1 MGYWEH
7 TFLLFYLLVLEFQF
21 MDFSRYEIVFRI
33 SHLYI
38 FKRRKDTKNMNVG
51 DFFLASRTMFFI
63 PVAGSLFS
71 SNIGSGHFV
80 GLAGTAAANGIAVG
94 VFEWNAMFI
103 LIIMGW
109 IFLPVYISS
118 GVTTMPEYLRERFGG
133 QRIRSLLSGMAF
145 WNIFSAQFVVKESMK
160 GLSLILYIFTK
171 ISADLY
177 AGSVYI
183 KVALG
188 WNIYVSII
196 ALLGMTALYVL
207 TGGLKAV
214 IYVDGVQDW
223 LKKSFL
229 GYPSFSHCA

>member
-1 MGYWEH
+1 
-7 TFLLFYLLVLEFQF
+7 
-21 MDFSRYEIVFRI
+21 
-33 SHLYI
+33 
-38 FKRRKDTKNMNVG
+38 MNVG

-133 QRIRSLLSGMAF
+133 QRIRSLLSG
-145 WNIFSAQFVVKESMK
+145 
-160 GLSLILYIFTK
+160 T
-171 ISADLY
+171 
-177 AGSVYI
+177 
-183 KVALG
+183 ALG
-188 WNIYVSII
+188 LHTCSPDSGELISVICRKT
-196 ALLGMTALYVL
+196 LLGVSM
-207 TGGLKAV
+207 
-214 IYVDGVQDW
+214 I
-223 LKKSFL
+223 SIF
-229 GYPSFSHCA
+229 

>member
-1 MGYWEH
+1 
-7 TFLLFYLLVLEFQF
+7 
-21 MDFSRYEIVFRI
+21 
-33 SHLYI
+33 
-38 FKRRKDTKNMNVG
+38 MNVG

-133 QRIRSLLSGMAF
+133 QRIRSLLSGMA
-145 WNIFSAQFVVKESMK
+145 IQK
-160 GLSLILYIFTK
+160 GPVLPP
-171 ISADLY
+171 
-177 AGSVYI
+177 V
-183 KVALG
+183 
-188 WNIYVSII
+188 
-196 ALLGMTALYVL
+196 LLPVT
-207 TGGLKAV
+207 
-214 IYVDGVQDW
+214 
-223 LKKSFL
+223 
-229 GYPSFSHCA
+229 

>member
-1 MGYWEH
+1 
-7 TFLLFYLLVLEFQF
+7 
-21 MDFSRYEIVFRI
+21 
-33 SHLYI
+33 
-38 FKRRKDTKNMNVG
+38 MNVG

-133 QRIRSLLSGMAF
+133 QRIRSLLSGRAIRTILLSFQFLKNPMHKLPDTIKRLVTDSLYLHQ
-145 WNIFSAQFVVKESMK
+145 NISGFVCGVSLYQSCSWMEYLRFNNCFTGNDGIVCTYWRSESRH
-160 GLSLILYIFTK
+160 LRRWS
-171 ISADLY
+171 
-177 AGSVYI
+177 
-183 KVALG
+183 
-188 WNIYVSII
+188 
-196 ALLGMTALYVL
+196 
-207 TGGLKAV
+207 TG
-214 IYVDGVQDW
+214 IVD
-223 LKKSFL
+223 
-229 GYPSFSHCA
+229 

>member
-1 MGYWEH
+1 MSTCANYRPSTKEYDQSLTELDYGILGGYF
-7 TFLLFYLLVLEFQF
+7 TLVLSIGIGISLHGYFQ
-21 MDFSRYEIVFRI
+21 R
-33 SHLYI
+33 
-38 FKRRKDTKNMNVG
+38 KRNNQSNEVG

-103 LIIMGW
+103 LLIMGW
-109 IFLPVYISS
+109 IFLPVYVAS

-133 QRIRSLLSGMAF
+133 QRIRTVLST
-145 WNIFSAQFVVKESMK
+145 
-160 GLSLILYIFTK
+160 LSLILYVFTK

-196 ALLGMTALYVL
+196 ALLGMT
-207 TGGLKAV
+207 GSG
-214 IYVDGVQDW
+214 
-223 LKKSFL
+223 SN
-229 GYPSFSHCA
+229 

>member
-1 MGYWEH
+1 
-7 TFLLFYLLVLEFQF
+7 
-21 MDFSRYEIVFRI
+21 
-33 SHLYI
+33 
-38 FKRRKDTKNMNVG
+38 MNVG

-133 QRIRSLLSGMAF
+133 QRIRSLLSGRAIRTILLSF
-145 WNIFSAQFVVKESMK
+145 QFVKNPMHKLPDTIK

-214 IYVDGVQDW
+214 IYVDGVQGSLTKLIQPFPDMFPFW
-223 LKKSFL
+223 RF
-229 GYPSFSHCA
+229 

>member
-1 MGYWEH
+1 
-7 TFLLFYLLVLEFQF
+7 
-21 MDFSRYEIVFRI
+21 
-33 SHLYI
+33 
-38 FKRRKDTKNMNVG
+38 MNVG

-145 WNIFSAQFVVKESMK
+145 WNIFPN
-160 GLSLILYIFTK
+160 GLSYNSDFEDRQYHRDNWSKVTRRIVVDSLYIHK
-171 ISADLY
+171 
-177 AGSVYI
+177 
-183 KVALG
+183 
-188 WNIYVSII
+188 N
-196 ALLGMTALYVL
+196 
-207 TGGLKAV
+207 
-214 IYVDGVQDW
+214 
-223 LKKSFL
+223 
-229 GYPSFSHCA
+229 FS

>member
-1 MGYWEH
+1 
-7 TFLLFYLLVLEFQF
+7 
-21 MDFSRYEIVFRI
+21 
-33 SHLYI
+33 
-38 FKRRKDTKNMNVG
+38 MNVG

-133 QRIRSLLSGMAF
+133 QRIRSLLSGRAIRTILLSF
-145 WNIFSAQFVVKESMK
+145 QFLKNPMHKLPDTIK

-214 IYVDGVQDW
+214 IYVDGVQGLLTKLIQPFPDMCPFW
-223 LKKSFL
+223 RF
-229 GYPSFSHCA
+229 

>member
-1 MGYWEH
+1 
-7 TFLLFYLLVLEFQF
+7 
-21 MDFSRYEIVFRI
+21 
-33 SHLYI
+33 
-38 FKRRKDTKNMNVG
+38 MNVG

-133 QRIRSLLSGMAF
+133 QRIRSLLSGRAIRTILLSF
-145 WNIFSAQFVVKESMK
+145 QFLKNPMHKLPDTIK

-214 IYVDGVQDW
+214 IYVDGVQGLLTKLIIQPFPDMCPFW
-223 LKKSFL
+223 RF
-229 GYPSFSHCA
+229 